1 MESHLQASKI
11 LKDFFSKGFRDVCS
25 FAFPIFFTAIF
36 LLALKVIIRAVIIK
50 DLVVSAAKKMT
61 VFVNIRLDHITFI
74 SENIQCTIN
83 KTKKVDIKN
92 AGFMRPAITFLNI
105 QLSNSRIPDTT
116 GSSLYRSEIL
126 KCNVIGIR
134 WFFLFSIIVLPSYN
148 PVMSII

>member
-11 LKDFFSKGFRDVCS
+11 LKDFFSKGFRDVWS

-36 LLALKVIIRAVIIK
+36 LLALKVIICTVIIK

-92 AGFMRPAITFLNI
+92 AGFMRPATYFF
-105 QLSNSRIPDTT
+105 
-116 GSSLYRSEIL
+116 
-126 KCNVIGIR
+126 KCNCQTPVQYII
-134 WFFLFSIIVLPSYN
+134 FFKFFQTVFYN
-148 PVMSII
+148 PAGSFIAAAV